1 VGAVAAG
8 TDVVLAI
15 DGGNSKTDVAV
26 VTVDGRVVAT
36 RRGPGYSPHAL
47 GLEGSVAGIE
57 ELART
62 ALIEADLELPS
73 PRIVHV
79 GAYLAGV
86 DLHREQAA
94 MLAAVATRG
103 WAPSVTVDNDTFALL
118 RLGSAGDDGV
128 AVVCGAGINCVAR
141 HDGRTLRFPSLGTI
155 SGDWGGGL
163 QLGLSAMSAAARDAD
178 GRGPR
183 TGLTAA
189 ILEHFGAPRVID
201 LIELLHFGDVP
212 QSRLAELSPA
222 VFALA
227 AEGDAVASALV
238 DRLGDEVAAY
248 VVAALRELEL
258 TAAAVPV
265 VLGGSILA
273 ARHEDFEDRIRSRVL
288 EVAPL
293 AAFVHVSERPILGA
307 VLLSLDT
314 IGATAEAKERAGELL
329 APRMVAERAVR

>member
-1 VGAVAAG
+1 MGAVAAG

-26 VTVDGRVVAT
+26 VTVDGRVVAN
-36 RRGPGYSPHAL
+36 RRGPGYSPHAH
-47 GLEGSVAGIE
+47 GVERSVAGIE
-57 ELART
+57 ELARH
-62 ALIEADLELPS
+62 ALLEADLELPS
-73 PRIVHV
+73 PRIAHV

-103 WAPSVTVDNDTFALL
+103 WAPSVSVDNDTFALF
-118 RLGSAGDDGV
+118 RLGSGGDDGV

-141 HDGRTLRFPSLGTI
+141 HEGRTLRFPSLGPI

-183 TGLTAA
+183 TELTPA
-189 ILEHFGAPRVID
+189 ILAHFGAARVID
-201 LIELLHFGDVP
+201 LIERLHFGDVA
-212 QSRLAELSPA
+212 QGRLAEMSPV

-227 AEGDAVASALV
+227 GSGDAVAAALV
-238 DRLGDEVAAY
+238 DRLADEVAAY
-248 VVAALRELEL
+248 VVAALTELEL
-258 TAAAVPV
+258 TGESVPV

-273 ARHEDFEDRIRSRVL
+273 ARHEEFEDRIRSRVHAA
-288 EVAPL
+288 APL
-293 AAFVHVSERPILGA
+293 ADFVHVSEPPILGA
-307 VLLSLDT
+307 VLLGLDAV
-314 IGATAEAKERAGELL
+314 GAADEAKERVRLTL
-329 APRMVAERAVR
+329 SPRETAERTA

>member
-1 VGAVAAG
+1 VGEVAAG

-26 VTVDGRVVAT
+26 VTVDGRVVAR
-36 RRGPGYSPHAL
+36 RRGPGYSPHAH
-47 GLEGSVAGIE
+47 GVERSVAGIE

-62 ALIEADLELPS
+62 ALLEADLELPS
-73 PRIVHV
+73 PRIAHV

-86 DLHREQAA
+86 DLHREQAV

-118 RLGSAGDDGV
+118 RLGSEGDDGV

-141 HDGRTLRFPSLGTI
+141 HDGRTLRFPSLGPI

-183 TGLTAA
+183 TGLTSAV
-189 ILEHFGAPRVID
+189 LEHFGAPRVID
-201 LIELLHFGDVP
+201 LIERLHFGDVA
-212 QSRLAELSPA
+212 QSRLAELSPT

-227 AEGDAVASALV
+227 GDGDPVASALV
-238 DRLGDEVAAY
+238 DRLGDEVSAY
-248 VVAALRELEL
+248 VVAALGELDL
-258 TAAAVPV
+258 TSETVPV

-273 ARHEDFEDRIRSRVL
+273 ARHEGFEERIRSSV
-288 EVAPL
+288 L
-293 AAFVHVSERPILGA
+293 AAAPRVEFVHVSEPPILGA
-307 VLLSLDT
+307 VLLCLDAV
-314 IGATAEAKERAGELL
+314 GATVEAKERAGGLL
-329 APRMVAERAVR
+329 APRETAERTAR

>member
-1 VGAVAAG
+1 MGAVAAG

-36 RRGPGYSPHAL
+36 RRGPGYSPHAH
-47 GLEGSVAGIE
+47 GIDQSIAGIE
-57 ELART
+57 GLARA
-62 ALIEADLELPS
+62 ALLEADLELPS
-73 PRIVHV
+73 PRIAHV

-94 MLAAVATRG
+94 MLTAVATRG
-103 WAPSVTVDNDTFALL
+103 WAPSVSVDNDTFALL
-118 RLGSAGDDGV
+118 RLGSDGDDGV

-141 HDGRTLRFPSLGTI
+141 HEGRTLRFPSLGPI

-183 TGLTAA
+183 TELTPA
-189 ILEHFGAPRVID
+189 ILAHFGAPRVVD
-201 LIELLHFGDVP
+201 LIERLHFGDIA
-212 QSRLAELSPA
+212 QTRLAEMSPV
-222 VFALA
+222 VFGLA
-227 AEGDAVASALV
+227 REGDAVATALV

-248 VVAALRELEL
+248 IAAALSELEL
-258 TAAAVPV
+258 TGSSVPV

-273 ARHEDFEDRIRSRVL
+273 ARHEEFEERIRSRVRA
-288 EVAPL
+288 VAPRVD
-293 AAFVHVSERPILGA
+293 FVHVSEPPILGA
-307 VLLSLDT
+307 VLLGLDAV
-314 IGATAEAKERAGELL
+314 GAADESKERVRTAL
-329 APRMVAERAVR
+329 APREKAESTA